1 MEERLGGQTRFEKA
15 YDKTN
20 WGFLDFVFKGR
31 DSDYSKW
38 IQDCISTRHFSILI
52 NGSPEDFFYGT
63 RSVRQSDPLSPFLS
77 TIVVYSF
84 CQVINKGVQKKTDQ
98 RVHSWSRRGGNLPL
112 AVCR

>member
-20 WGFLDFVFKGR
+20 WGFLDFVLKGR

-38 IQDCISTRHFSILI
+38 IQDCVSTRHFSILI

-84 CQVINKGVQKKTDQ
+84 CQVINKGVQKRLIKGFTLGLEG
-98 RVHSWSRRGGNLPL
+98 VEISH
-112 AVCR
+112 